1 MTEFSERAALAR
13 VIFEKHFTILKRY
26 FLNTAGGVAVTYIM
40 FALVFFGGRSAAPGT
55 INNSLAGIIVGFFL
69 WTMSFGAFQ
78 DPSQSLIE
86 EAQWGTLEQLYMS
99 PVRFTEL
106 LTYRIGFNLLVN
118 LVTGLVMLVLM
129 MVTTGKYLSVD
140 LVTVIPLVVLSLC
153 SAVGLGIGLGGVALV
168 YKRVSN
174 IFLIVQFLFIG
185 ALAAPSKPYVFN
197 LLPLALGNDL
207 VRKSMEQGVRLWE
220 LPTTDL
226 AVLVVKAVAYLAVGY
241 LVMIKMVGVARER
254 GVFGHY

>member
-1 MTEFSERAALAR
+1 MTELSERTALAR
-13 VIFEKHFTILKRY
+13 VVFEKHFTILKRY

-55 INNSLAGIIVGFFL
+55 ISDSLAGIIVGFFL

-78 DPSQSLIE
+78 DPSQSLVE

-99 PVRFTEL
+99 PLRFTEL
-106 LTYRIGFNLLVN
+106 LTYRIVFNLLVN
-118 LVTGLVMLVLM
+118 IVTGLVMLVLM

-140 LVTVIPLVVLSLC
+140 LVTVVPLVILSLC
-153 SAVGLGIGLGGVALV
+153 SAVGLGVALGGIALV

-174 IFLIVQFLFIG
+174 IFLIVQFLFVG
-185 ALAAPSKPYVFN
+185 ALAVPSKPYVFN

-207 VRKSMEQGVRLWE
+207 IRKSMEEGVRLWE

-226 AVLVVKAVAYLAVGY
+226 VVLVAKAAVFLAIGY
-241 LVMIKMVGVARER
+241 LIMIRMVGVARER